1 MRAMSTELRDP
12 AETVAGLGLRPQG
25 RPGASGR

>member
-1 MRAMSTELRDP
+1 MRAMNAEPRDP
-12 AETVAGLGLRPQG
+12 AEVVAGLGLRPQG